1 MVLSLNVTRIALHIL
16 RDGILN
22 KQILKGTRVAVEVQ
36 NGAHRGVEV
45 PNRAVEAGGS
55 AYK

>member
-22 KQILKGTRVAVEVQ
+22 KQILKGTGVAVEVQ
-36 NGAHRGVEV
+36 NGAYRGVEV